1 MGPVLKAL
9 RVAGLVAL
17 VSIFCFSPSAASAAS
32 LRPAVDIAQSLAPIA
47 ADSTASSTAS
57 GGSTSTTTTSTGSSD
72 EIYLGF
78 AALGFGFIALVSVL
92 MFVRRDRQQ
101 ALQIQQQLV
110 TSGVTVQPQQV
121 PAGPPDVAAPV
132 APTGTNP
139 ITIEGP
145 DTVTVG
151 QTVDFIARQQGNQ
164 AVAPWTAQ
172 PAGILSLP
180 AESTSRASI
189 TALKAGQVTLSAGTS
204 PNHGVKQLLVSPA
217 PSAAPQGLLFIGAG
231 WGTVVVAWLATWW
244 PRASQSRTRAS
255 RATRAAVRAVPP
267 YPRRRSRTRRG
278 SELCPVGPQHRYA
291 APVDVCRRPNVWFRA
306 RARCQPSRAAHTV
319 VRTHSSSWS

>member
-1 MGPVLKAL
+1 
-9 RVAGLVAL
+9 
-17 VSIFCFSPSAASAAS
+17 
-32 LRPAVDIAQSLAPIA
+32 
-47 ADSTASSTAS
+47 
-57 GGSTSTTTTSTGSSD
+57 
-72 EIYLGF
+72 
-78 AALGFGFIALVSVL
+78 LGFGFIALVSVL

-231 WGTVVVAWLATWW
+231 WGTVVVAKSQSEPDSSKSSNPSGGQGGAALPSAAF
-244 PRASQSRTRAS
+244 PDAARIRALPCRSPAPLRRAS
-255 RATRAAVRAVPP
+255 
-267 YPRRRSRTRRG
+267 
-278 SELCPVGPQHRYA
+278 
-291 APVDVCRRPNVWFRA
+291 
-306 RARCQPSRAAHTV
+306 
-319 VRTHSSSWS
+319 